1 MMMICIA
8 TVDGDVDD
16 AGDDDD
22 DLQME
27 RTTTMMPM
35 MMMRPLWMALLMM
48 LVLMMMM
55 ICRWRGQPPLVPASQ
70 KDPSQLHSWHPPPTN
85 ITIANDFHTK
95 K

>member
-27 RTTTMMPM
+27 RTTTTGAGLPKG
-35 MMMRPLWMALLMM
+35 AFT
-48 LVLMMMM
+48 
-55 ICRWRGQPPLVPASQ
+55 AS
-70 KDPSQLHSWHPPPTN
+70 
-85 ITIANDFHTK
+85 
-95 K
+95 